1 MKTEEKAKAEKK
13 PTNRA
18 YLSYVAERIAS
29 ERPSVEMITQTLA
42 DIDERGYG
50 RGYVART
57 RDSSKFKDFQR
68 RKRDESW
75 SSIKDFIDDSCHK
88 GEEAV
93 INPNEV

>member
-1 MKTEEKAKAEKK
+1 MKTEEVTEKVQS
-13 PTNRA
+13 NRK
-18 YLSYVAERIAS
+18 YLSYVAERIS
-29 ERPSVEMITQTLA
+29 TERPSTEIILQTLA

-75 SSIKDFIDDSCHK
+75 SSVKDRIDDMCHK
-88 GEEAV
+88 GEEVV
-93 INPNEV
+93 INPNEA